1 MINLFFAES
10 ILPFARKTGG
20 SNMQQDTIDAVG
32 TFVKKYGV
40 WIIAG
45 LMILE
50 IALARKR
57 GEL

>member
-1 MINLFFAES
+1 
-10 ILPFARKTGG
+10 
-20 SNMQQDTIDAVG
+20 MQQDTIDAVG

-40 WIIAG
+40 WVIAG